1 MPAWGGGSGHDAED
15 SWKLVR
21 FIRHLP
27 QITAEEEAEMQALN
41 PKTPDELKE
50 EQEER
55 EFLNG
60 GSSNE
65 HEQAGHEHHH

>member
-1 MPAWGGGSGHDAED
+1 MYFAGDGGH
-15 SWKLVR
+15 
-21 FIRHLP
+21 HLP
-27 QITAEEEAEMQALN
+27 ELTADEEQEMEGLN

-60 GSSNE
+60 G
-65 HEQAGHEHHH
+65 QPA